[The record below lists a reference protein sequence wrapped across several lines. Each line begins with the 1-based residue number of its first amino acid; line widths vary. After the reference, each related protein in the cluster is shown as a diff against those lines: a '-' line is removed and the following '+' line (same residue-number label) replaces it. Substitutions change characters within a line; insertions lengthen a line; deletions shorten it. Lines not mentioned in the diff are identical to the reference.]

1 MRKKS
6 PTLVCRLSTSLI
18 TTTLEHV
25 VPACNLP
32 RGEVAEAAQQT
43 AEAEAPHAAQAAQA
57 AEGSELAHNP
67 VPQFLEQRQS
77 LLTHDEAR
85 RIAANGDVMTT
96 LIIDSLNRDLLKN
109 RSIVVLKW
117 EDDPEKRLG
126 LIVPFDCTPDT
137 LRAEA
142 EKAIRALAREL
153 ESAMIQGP

>member
-1 MRKKS
+1 
-6 PTLVCRLSTSLI
+6 
-18 TTTLEHV
+18 
-25 VPACNLP
+25 
-32 RGEVAEAAQQT
+32 
-43 AEAEAPHAAQAAQA
+43 
-57 AEGSELAHNP
+57 
-67 VPQFLEQRQS
+67 
-77 LLTHDEAR
+77 
-85 RIAANGDVMTT
+85 MTT

>member
-1 MRKKS
+1 
-6 PTLVCRLSTSLI
+6 
-18 TTTLEHV
+18 
-25 VPACNLP
+25 
-32 RGEVAEAAQQT
+32 
-43 AEAEAPHAAQAAQA
+43 
-57 AEGSELAHNP
+57 
-67 VPQFLEQRQS
+67 
-77 LLTHDEAR
+77 
-85 RIAANGDVMTT
+85 MTT

-153 ESAMIQGP
+153 ESAMIQCP

>member
-1 MRKKS
+1 
-6 PTLVCRLSTSLI
+6 
-18 TTTLEHV
+18 
-25 VPACNLP
+25 
-32 RGEVAEAAQQT
+32 
-43 AEAEAPHAAQAAQA
+43 
-57 AEGSELAHNP
+57 
-67 VPQFLEQRQS
+67 
-77 LLTHDEAR
+77 
-85 RIAANGDVMTT
+85 MTT

-153 ESAMIQGP
+153 ESATIQGP